1 MSEIIVACC
10 EEEFLVIVGE
20 DEAISIETFFVEPRD
35 RTRNVT
41 YVFMNS
47 EAGDR
52 LERWA
57 H

>member
-20 DEAISIETFFVEPRD
+20 HEAVSIEVFIVEPRD
-35 RTRNVT
+35 RTRHLT

-52 LERWA
+52 LERRA